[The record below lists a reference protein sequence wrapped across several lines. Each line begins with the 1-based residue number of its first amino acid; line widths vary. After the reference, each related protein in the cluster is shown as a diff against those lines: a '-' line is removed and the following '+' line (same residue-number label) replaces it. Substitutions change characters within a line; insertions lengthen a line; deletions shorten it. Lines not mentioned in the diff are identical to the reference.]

1 LSASAPSGSS
11 RSFAACATSM
21 CASRCSRVPE
31 WGWWRSRSTRTLTP
45 TEIEHAWRAGAA
57 LVKLFPGA
65 LGGPGYVKDV
75 LAPLGDVPLIVT
87 GRVDAQNARAFLD
100 AGAIAVGIGSALG
113 DDPAAIAALRA
124 ALA

>member
-1 LSASAPSGSS
+1 
-11 RSFAACATSM
+11 
-21 CASRCSRVPE
+21 
-31 WGWWRSRSTRTLTP
+31 
-45 TEIEHAWRAGAA
+45 
-57 LVKLFPGA
+57 VKLFPGA

-87 GRVDAQNARAFLD
+87 GGVDAQNARAFLD